1 MMAVSPELL
10 PSPPIPP
17 PSNLQVFF
25 LLRVD
30 SQDER
35 FNLGLICATANP
47 EVAILTPL
55 TTP

>member
-1 MMAVSPELL
+1 MVAVSPELL

-17 PSNLQVFF
+17 PSPLQVFF

-30 SQDER
+30 SQDEG
-35 FNLGLICATANP
+35 FNLGLVCAATNP
-47 EVAILTPL
+47 EVAILPPL